1 MYQKIKIL
9 TIVFMVFVASVL
21 HAQKN
26 VFLERS
32 YWKSA
37 PDVTAIQAEIQK
49 GSDPTQLNSDGF
61 DATVYSILE
70 QAPDASIKYLL
81 SLDGNGV
88 NKITHDG
95 RTYIFWAAYKGN
107 VSLMEDLLSKGAKT
121 NLLDDHGNTILNFA
135 ASTGQKNTKVYDFCL
150 REGANLTKDL
160 NHDGANALLLI
171 VPYDTD
177 FALLD
182 YFINKGL
189 SLKSVDANGN
199 TAFNYAAKTGNV
211 TTLKALLGKGVT
223 YTDNAMLM
231 AAGGTR
237 STTNT
242 IKLYQ
247 YLESLKISPSATGKN
262 GENALHSIVRKEK
275 QANIIKYFIS
285 KGADVNQADHE
296 GNTPFMNAAAAN
308 AEPEVFE
315 LLIANIKNT
324 NRANKKGVTPLAMAV
339 RSNTPEIVQWL
350 LAKGADIK
358 STDTNGDNLAY
369 YLLQSYNPQKTAVF
383 ESKLKILEAAGLHIT
398 APQKNGNTLYHLAVS
413 KNDLA
418 LLKRL
423 EVFNIDINA
432 KNKEGM
438 TALHKAAMTAHDDA
452 IIRYLLAKGAKKETE
467 TEFKETAFD
476 LASENESLT
485 KNKISIDF
493 LK

>member
-1 MYQKIKIL
+1 MHKKIKIL
-9 TIVFMVFVASVL
+9 TIVIIVFVTSAL

-37 PDVTAIQAEIQK
+37 PDVAAIQDEIGK
-49 GSDPTQLNSDGF
+49 GSNAAQLNSNGF
-61 DATVYSILE
+61 DATVYAILE

-81 SLDGNGV
+81 SLEGNGV
-88 NKITHDG
+88 NKVTHDG

-107 VSLMEDLLSKGAKT
+107 VSLMEYLLSKGAKT
-121 NLLDDHGNTILNFA
+121 NLLDDHGNTVLNFA

-150 REGANLTKDL
+150 REGASLTNDL
-160 NHDGANALLLI
+160 DHDGANALLLI
-171 VPYDTD
+171 APYDTD
-177 FALLD
+177 FTLLD
-182 YFINKGL
+182 YFITKGL
-189 SLKSVDANGN
+189 SLKSTDSNGN
-199 TAFNYAAKTGNV
+199 TAFNYAAKTGNI
-211 TTLKALLGKGVT
+211 TTLKALLAKGVT
-223 YTDNAMLM
+223 YTDNAVLM
-231 AAGGTR
+231 AAAGTR
-237 STTNT
+237 STSNN
-242 IKLYQ
+242 IELYQ
-247 YLESLKISPSATGKN
+247 YLESLKINPSATGKN
-262 GENALHSIVRKEK
+262 GENALHLIVRKEK

-285 KGADVNQADHE
+285 KGADVNKADHE

-315 LLIANIKNT
+315 LLIANVKNS
-324 NRANKKGVTPLAMAV
+324 NRANKKGVTPLAMAL

-350 LAKGADIK
+350 LAKGADVK
-358 STDTNGDNLAY
+358 AADTNGDNLAY
-369 YLLQSYNPQKTAVF
+369 YLLQSYNPQKTAAF
-383 ESKLKILEAAGLHIT
+383 ESKLKMLETAGLHIA
-398 APQKNGNTLYHLAVS
+398 APQKNRNTLYHLAVS

-423 EVFNIDINA
+423 EVFNIDVNA
-432 KNKEGM
+432 KNREGM
-438 TALHKAAMTAHDDA
+438 TALHKAAMTAQDDSV
-452 IIRYLLAKGAKKETE
+452 IRYLLSKGAKKETE